1 MHKLNYNKCN
11 ANAKQKFQSGKT
23 MFNFAYFISYVLHIQ
38 KIVSVSMI
46 YTKIKFETFET
57 KKIVYDTLFSKY
69 NYRLRNL
76 YVLK

>member
-1 MHKLNYNKCN
+1 
-11 ANAKQKFQSGKT
+11 
-23 MFNFAYFISYVLHIQ
+23 MFNFAYYISYVLHIQ
-38 KIVSVSMI
+38 KIVSVFMI

>member
-1 MHKLNYNKCN
+1 
-11 ANAKQKFQSGKT
+11 
-23 MFNFAYFISYVLHIQ
+23 
-38 KIVSVSMI
+38 MI

-76 YVLK
+76 YVLKQENMQGTFVGVIKSQIYYFYEEQNIICAKTFSIDYLNS